1 MIIDPMHQMFGQ
13 RSGNKFKIQFR
24 NGYTLKFSHSLCDNH
39 DIERTI
45 INPNGEII
53 QISGEDMELTNKS
66 AEDLIE
72 TLFKYFRMKNE
83 TH

>member
-1 MIIDPMHQMFGQ
+1 MTTDPMHQMFGQ
-13 RSGNKFKIQFR
+13 IAGNEFKIKFR

-39 DIERTI
+39 NIEITI

-53 QISGEDMELTNKS
+53 QISEEDKMLANKS
-66 AEDLIE
+66 AEDLVE

-83 TH
+83 IH